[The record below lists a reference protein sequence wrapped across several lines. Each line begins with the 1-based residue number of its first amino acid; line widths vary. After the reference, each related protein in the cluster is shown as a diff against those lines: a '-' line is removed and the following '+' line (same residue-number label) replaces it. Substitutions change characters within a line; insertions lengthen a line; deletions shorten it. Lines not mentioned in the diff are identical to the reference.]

1 MTNWPE
7 YNEKLVNE
15 AVDVFVST
23 DLLVDQEKQLKR
35 MNRDKR
41 GRPYSYSDALI
52 LLILAVREYFSLPYR
67 QTEGFA
73 RMLGGIWGAMIPSYT
88 QICRRQKELNVPL
101 GVKYDKDK
109 PVDIAIDSTGIKAFN
124 RGEWIRQKWAVRRGW
139 VKLHITCDIS
149 NHLITSVQV
158 TDEHESDGKEFG
170 KLVDGAKDTVG
181 KVSRVFGDSAY
192 DSRAI
197 FNYAAG
203 VGPEPV
209 IKPRMN
215 STGRSRGSYVRAQT
229 VREFLSDPQ
238 AWKEKHRYGQRWQV
252 ETVFSSLKRMLGEY
266 FTSVLNIGIYNE
278 IMSKVFTYNIVE
290 ANRNACKL

>member
-1 MTNWPE
+1 M
-7 YNEKLVNE
+7 NEI
-15 AVDVFVST
+15 VDVFVNT

-41 GRPYSYSDALI
+41 GRPYSYPDALI
-52 LLILAVREYFSLPYR
+52 LIILAVREYFGLPYR

-73 RMLGGIWGAMIPSYT
+73 KMLGGIWGARIPSYT

-109 PVDIAIDSTGIKAFN
+109 LVDIAIDSTGIKAFN

-149 NHLITSVQV
+149 NHLITSVEV
-158 TDEHESDGKEFG
+158 TDEHEADGKEFG
-170 KLVDGAKDTVG
+170 KLVDGTKDTVG

-197 FNYAAG
+197 FNYA
-203 VGPEPV
+203 VGAEPV

-215 STGRSRGSYVRAQT
+215 STGKSRGSYIRAQT
-229 VREFLSDPQ
+229 VREFLSDPK
-238 AWKEKHRYGQRWQV
+238 AWKRKHGYGQRWQV
-252 ETVFSSLKRMLGEY
+252 ETVFSSLKRMVGEY
-266 FTSVLNIGIYNE
+266 FTSVLSSGIFNE
-278 IMSKVFTYNIVE
+278 IMSKVFTYNVVE
-290 ANRNACKL
+290 VNGNGGACRL